1 MMVWIRKDDAPSV
14 MPWNLRYDPVV
25 KEARTGQG
33 VLPPHYR
40 PASNDDVP
48 PGRMCGNCAYFDE
61 GTCTLYAARCD
72 ADWYCDSWEPA
83 EGVMVKHLAGTEFDH
98 DQSVHG
104 GGGGTGGTA
113 AGGAVDADS
122 LSRAPGSGIGDVIA
136 GESAGSVVQQMLA
149 DGGISI
155 TFTGKKPET
164 GYMVAVEGT
173 EVVVDDATMRS
184 EAGRQIVRDHIR
196 KHAAMIREGKGTKG
210 KVVSFTDQPK
220 NYFGAWHNKVTPQ
233 NPNGD
238 NKWYLDISENIG
250 SLTDAVRVGRERS
263 QIAIW
268 DVRGS
273 QGISM
278 DSMFADYA
286 MSREGGNPDGQSWFS
301 LRERARRRGATA
313 SDALKAADWS
323 NGA

>member
-1 MMVWIRKDDAPSV
+1 MVWIRKDDVPGI
-14 MPWNLRYDPVV
+14 MPWNLRYEPVV
-25 KEARTGQG
+25 KQTRPGQG

-40 PASNDDVP
+40 PSSDDDVP
-48 PGRMCGNCAYFDE
+48 PGRMCGNCVYYDD
-61 GTCTLYAARCD
+61 GLCTLYAAACD
-72 ADWYCDSWEPA
+72 PEWYCDSWEPA
-83 EGVMVKHLAGTEFDH
+83 EGVMVKHLAGTEYDH
-98 DQSVHG
+98 DQSVHSG
-104 GGGGTGGTA
+104 GGGDGSGAGTDS
-113 AGGAVDADS
+113 VDADS

-136 GESAGSVVQQMLA
+136 GESAGSVLQQMLA

-155 TFTGKKPET
+155 TFTGEKPKS
-164 GYMVAVEGT
+164 GYMVAVENT

-184 EAGRQIVRDHIR
+184 DAGRQIVRDHIR
-196 KHAAMIREGKGTKG
+196 KHAAMIREGRGTQG
-210 KVVSFTDQPK
+210 RSVSFTDQPK
-220 NYFGAWHNKVTPQ
+220 HYFGAWFNEKTSE
-233 NPNGD
+233 NPGGD
-238 NKWYLDISENIG
+238 NKWYLDISENVG
-250 SLTDAVRVGRERS
+250 SLTDAVRVGRDRS
-263 QIAIW
+263 QLAIW

-323 NGA
+323 TGA